1 MLKNTLST
9 LIALLWLFACA
20 SQAQTP
26 VSDAP
31 NSWTM
36 GTPMPTAR
44 TGPFTG
50 AIGSKIYVVGG
61 ETPSSIVN
69 VNEIYDTATNTW
81 STGASMPTARY
92 IGASA
97 VVGNVLYAIG
107 GANNGQLNVVEAY
120 DPATD
125 TWSTKAPVPMIVN
138 SVYAAVLNN
147 IIDLVGGYNGAGGRL
162 TTLLSYNPAT
172 NVWSTLAPLAV
183 GKSLAAVGLV
193 GSTIISAGGLANS
206 GLVTTDTEGYN
217 AATNSWTELPPM
229 PTARQGSCFGVAGGL
244 FYVAGGGTSGTEAVT
259 NVLEA
264 YNPATNSWTSGL
276 PPIPTPVGAPGS
288 AVVGGSLYC
297 FGGGSDLGIVNYV
310 QIYQP
315 PAAPPAITPGG
326 VVSASGFGGFPS
338 VAPGSWIEIY
348 GSNLAAGTRGWA
360 ASDFNGINAPT
371 SLDGTFVTIGGQ
383 SAFVD
388 YISPGQVNALV
399 PSNVSLGSQ
408 QITITNA
415 QGTSA
420 AFNVTV
426 NSAQPGLLGPSSFN
440 IGGVQYAVGILSD
453 GSYAL
458 PVGAIAGVNSRPAS
472 PGDVLTLYGVGF
484 GPVTPASP
492 AGQLVQ
498 QLNSLSL
505 PLLMS
510 IGGIPVTPSYA
521 GLAPYYTGLYQF
533 NVTVPSLPSG
543 NATLTFSL
551 GGTAGTQ
558 KLFLAVGN

>member
-1 MLKNTLST
+1 MPTSRESIFTGVIGQNIYAIGGNAGSTTLS
-9 LIALLWLFACA
+9 
-20 SQAQTP
+20 
-26 VSDAP
+26 
-31 NSWTM
+31 
-36 GTPMPTAR
+36 
-44 TGPFTG
+44 
-50 AIGSKIYVVGG
+50 
-61 ETPSSIVN
+61 
-69 VNEIYDTATNTW
+69 VNEVYNTMANTW
-81 STGASMPTARY
+81 TTAAPMLTPRWGGAT
-92 IGASA
+92 A
-97 VVGNVLYAIG
+97 VVNNILYAIG
-107 GANNGQLNVVEAY
+107 GGTSSNNISNIVEAY
-120 DPATD
+120 DPSAN
-125 TWSTKAPVPMIVN
+125 TWSARAAMPASLN
-138 SVYAAVLNN
+138 SIYAVVENGT
-147 IIDLVGGYNGAGGRL
+147 IYVIGGYNGNRVN
-162 TTLLSYNPAT
+162 TLLAYNPAANT
-172 NVWSTLAPLAV
+172 WSTLSPLKTD
-183 GKSLAAVGLV
+183 KSQPAVGLL
-193 GSTIISAGGLANS
+193 GSTIVAAGGLDTNS
-206 GLVTTDTEGYN
+206 AATTDTEGYN
-217 AATNSWTELPPM
+217 AVTNSWTTLAPLSTSRQAGCFGVLGGLLYFAGGNGSSSGDLLATVVAYDAATNSWMTGLPSIPN
-229 PTARQGSCFGVAGGL
+229 S
-244 FYVAGGGTSGTEAVT
+244 VT
-259 NVLEA
+259 N
-264 YNPATNSWTSGL
+264 T
-276 PPIPTPVGAPGS
+276 GS
-288 AVVGGSLYC
+288 ATVGNLLYCIGGSSSFRGTAY
-297 FGGGSDLGIVNYV
+297 NYV

-315 PAAPPAITPGG
+315 PAATPAISSGG
-326 VVSASGFGGFPS
+326 VVSASAFGGFTS
-338 VAPGSWIEIY
+338 IAPGSWIEIY
-348 GSNLAAGTRGWA
+348 GSNLASDSRSWAG
-360 ASDFNGINAPT
+360 SDFNGIDAPT
-371 SLDGTFVTIGGQ
+371 SLDGTSVSIGGQ
-383 SAFVD
+383 SAFID

-458 PVGAIAGVNSRPAS
+458 PVGAIAGVNSRPAN
-472 PGDVLTLYGVGF
+472 PGDGLTLYGVGF